1 MPDRKKM
8 SEAAPGTKPA
18 TKVAKR
24 FTRLVSPTLSSG
36 EAAIAEFNDAALRF
50 ERTVAE
56 GLQTIRNQRASYEQM
71 VSGHPNEDGP
81 TPVLSA
87 LRGFMDQ
94 EGVIAFDRVAS
105 ELQLSRAQLAEA
117 AGLRREVLQ
126 KSALRESQRV
136 QGRVREMLEIIGRVV
151 PWAGGWIQAMAW
163 YRAEPLPA
171 FGGRTAE
178 SLVKGGDAASVR
190 NYLDHIARGGFA

>member
-1 MPDRKKM
+1 M
-8 SEAAPGTKPA
+8 SEAAPGTKDTP
-18 TKVAKR
+18 KVAKR
-24 FTRLVSPTLSSG
+24 YSRASVAG
-36 EAAIAEFNDAALRF
+36 EAAQATFNEAARRF
-50 ERTVAE
+50 EQVVAE
-56 GLQTIRNQRASYEQM
+56 GLQQIRDQREVYEGNI
-71 VSGHPNEDGP
+71 SGPAIGGEGP
-81 TPVLSA
+81 APISSA
-87 LRGFMDQ
+87 LRFFMDQ
-94 EGVIAFDRVAS
+94 DGAIAFDRVAS

>member
-1 MPDRKKM
+1 M
-8 SEAAPGTKPA
+8 SEVAPGTKDTP
-18 TKVAKR
+18 KVAKR
-24 FTRLVSPTLSSG
+24 YSRVRVTGETAQASFN
-36 EAAIAEFNDAALRF
+36 EAARRF
-50 ERTVAE
+50 EKVVAE
-56 GLQTIRNQRASYEQM
+56 GLQQIRDQREVYEDNISEPA
-71 VSGHPNEDGP
+71 VSGRGGP
-81 TPVLSA
+81 MPISSA
-87 LRGFMDQ
+87 LRTFMDQ
-94 EGVIAFDRVAS
+94 DGAIAFDRVAS

-126 KSALRESQRV
+126 KSALREFQRV
-136 QGRVREMLEIIGRVV
+136 QGRIREMLEIIGRVV

-163 YRAEPLPA
+163 YRAEPIPA